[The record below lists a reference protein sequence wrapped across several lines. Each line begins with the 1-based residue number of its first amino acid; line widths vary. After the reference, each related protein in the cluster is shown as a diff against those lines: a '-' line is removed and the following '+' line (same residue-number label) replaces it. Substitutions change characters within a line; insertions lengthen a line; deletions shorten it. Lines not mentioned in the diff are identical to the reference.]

1 MLVSQSQARASG
13 AVQGDHPTTV
23 AGVALH
29 FARFDAGLP
38 TSGQWREGFR
48 IADMNGDGHLDIVHG
63 PARKQPGPPVIF
75 LGDGKGSWTLWK
87 EARFPL
93 LPYDYGDVEVADF
106 DGDGHLDLALAVHLH
121 GFFVLTGDGHGSFTN
136 ASAGL
141 EGNFSSRAIRVMDWN
156 GDGLPDLIAV
166 SEGLSPASSQSPADR
181 DGVVVFLNQGPK
193 GWHKSER
200 SLTKGIYS
208 DSIALGD
215 FDGDGH
221 LDIATGSSVID
232 RMDLVKLWR
241 ADGSTTSVAVSL
253 PGAHQ
258 FVQAVAAGD
267 FDNDGKDDLAV
278 AYVSLENDIWYSAL
292 DLFYSRAGGRW
303 ERLSLSKEAT
313 AEGPVALATGHLLGK
328 GRLDLVALTTR
339 GETVVYLADG
349 HGGLARNSLD
359 LLGHFAGCRGAHVQ
373 LADLDGDGRDEIIAA
388 FADEPGDRCAS
399 GGGITA
405 WKSTIGLL
413 ASLFDDPWSSSCFR
427 QVHSGLTV
435 MLEWSEVAVQ
445 AADGMLGMVTR
456 TVCGLVINEPLIPKF
471 STLRLTSSN
480 D

>member
-1 MLVSQSQARASG
+1 LAVAAFVTSGASQPNPNLAGQTRASVSG
-13 AVQGDHPTTV
+13 LIPADHATTV
-23 AGVALH
+23 AGPVLR
-29 FARFDAGLP
+29 FSRFDEGLP

-63 PARKQPGPPVIF
+63 PARKHPGPPVIF

-87 EARFPL
+87 EARFPS

-106 DGDGHLDLALAVHLH
+106 DGDGNLDIALAVHLH

-141 EGNFSSRAIRVMDWN
+141 EGNFSSRAIRVTDWN

-200 SLTKGIYS
+200 SLSKGIYS

-232 RMDLVKLWR
+232 RKDLVKLWR
-241 ADGSTTSVAVSL
+241 ADGIATPLAVNL

-278 AYVSLENDIWYSAL
+278 AYTSLENDIWYSAL

-303 ERLSLSKEAT
+303 ERVSLSKEAT
-313 AEGPVALATGHLLGK
+313 AEGAVALATGHLVGK
-328 GRLDLVALTTR
+328 KALDLVALTTR

-349 HGGLARNSLD
+349 HGGLVRNSLN
-359 LLGHFAGCRGAHVQ
+359 LPVYGGGCRGSHVQ

-388 FADEPGDRCAS
+388 FADEPGDRCSS

-405 WKSTIGLL
+405 WKSIEGNLNDISTR
-413 ASLFDDPWSSSCFR
+413 AR
-427 QVHSGLTV
+427 Q
-435 MLEWSEVAVQ
+435 
-445 AADGMLGMVTR
+445 
-456 TVCGLVINEPLIPKF
+456 
-471 STLRLTSSN
+471 
-480 D
+480 